1 MTMPDQ
7 KTPRRT
13 ITWAPVIFLVCFL
26 ALVGLIAN
34 YWVMPMLR
42 AVKDGTPAD
51 RQRAMLYGM
60 LVLILLLSLL
70 LIGLLA
76 SFRFSAWLFR
86 ADSTH
91 TPTKYIDIWE
101 ESGRRMVAP
110 PPEDL
115 EEPGPRKPDSSEP

>member
-1 MTMPDQ
+1 MSTPDQ
-7 KTPRRT
+7 KRPRPT

-51 RQRAMLYGM
+51 RQRAVIYGT

-86 ADSTH
+86 PDGTR

-101 ESGRRMVAP
+101 ESGRRVTP
-110 PPEDL
+110 PTPEEL
-115 EEPGPRKPDSSEP
+115 EEPDHDKPDSSEP